1 MMKTGG
7 ESSFPRN
14 ALEQALI
21 VIKGWQEMKDQLQV
35 PNMSLKDFEK
45 KIEETQKKI
54 EEAEEKRRQRAKA
67 IQNRNASI
75 EKVWDLTKR
84 VRNAAKATFGDD
96 SPEIEKFGGKSA
108 QMRKAYLKRLQ
119 LAKNEKEDED

>member
-7 ESSFPRN
+7 ESSFPRD

-21 VIKGWQEMKDQLQV
+21 VIKGWQELKDQLQV

-45 KIEETQKKI
+45 NIEETRRKI
-54 EEAEEKRRQRAKA
+54 EEAEEKRRQRIKA

-84 VRNAAKATFGDD
+84 VRNSAKATFGDD
-96 SPEIEKFGGKSA
+96 SPEIVKFGGKSA
-108 QMRKAYLKRLQ
+108 QMRKAYLKRARL
-119 LAKNEKEDED
+119 EKDQDED

>member
-7 ESSFPRN
+7 ETSFPRD

-21 VIKGWQEMKDQLQV
+21 VIKGWQELKDQLQV

-45 KIEETQKKI
+45 KIEETQRKI
-54 EEAEEKRRQRAKA
+54 EEAEEKRRQRVRA
-67 IQNRNASI
+67 IQNRNSSI

-84 VRNAAKATFGDD
+84 VRNSAKATFGDD
-96 SPEIEKFGGKSA
+96 SLEIVKFGGKSA
-108 QMRKAYLKRLQ
+108 QMRKAYLKRARQ
-119 LAKNEKEDED
+119 EKAEDED